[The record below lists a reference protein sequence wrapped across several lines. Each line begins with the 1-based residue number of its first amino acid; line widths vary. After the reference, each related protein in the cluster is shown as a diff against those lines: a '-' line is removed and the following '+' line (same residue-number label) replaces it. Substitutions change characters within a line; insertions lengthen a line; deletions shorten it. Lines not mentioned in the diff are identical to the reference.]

1 MKDIYEKVRQLSR
14 SAWGAGAASTDDNR
28 VEEQPWGDQKA
39 ANMATNNHNDLAA
52 GNTAFAVDLYHQLR
66 SIEGNLFF
74 SPYSISTALAMTY
87 AGARGNTEAQM
98 ARVLHFDLDHLTQE
112 ALHSAFAALEEH
124 MAQIQ
129 GKGDVAL
136 HVANSLWPQA
146 GYAFLAAFID
156 LCRRCY
162 GVTITSV
169 DYAADTEGARQQ
181 INAWVEEKTR
191 DKIKELLK
199 PPHVTPWT
207 TLILVNAIYFKGNW
221 AKQFD
226 KKETDDGAFYLA
238 TGDPVSVPMMSQK
251 ARFGYQ
257 ETEDLQVLELPYAG
271 GDLSMLVLLPQ
282 ARDGLPA
289 LETALTAENLALWT
303 QYLERVT
310 VQVAL
315 PRFKLSGEFDL
326 GETLQAMGM
335 VDAFGAADFSGMTGQ
350 RDLFISEVV
359 HKAFVEVNEEGT
371 EAAAATAVL
380 MKRSIP
386 PPTPVFRADHPFLFL
401 IRENNT
407 GSVLFL
413 GRVADPSAPE

>member
-1 MKDIYEKVRQLSR
+1 MKDIYERVRQLARGAR
-14 SAWGAGAASTDDNR
+14 SSAAAPAQGNP
-28 VEEQPWGDQKA
+28 VEELPAYGPWTGQA
-39 ANMATNNHNDLAA
+39 AETGGGLPASNA
-52 GNTAFAVDLYHQLR
+52 AFAVDLYHQLR
-66 SIEGNLFF
+66 SVEGNLFF

-112 ALHSAFAALEEH
+112 ALHNAFAALEQH

-169 DYAADTEGARQQ
+169 DYAADTESARQQ

-191 DKIKELLK
+191 EKIKELLK
-199 PPHVTPWT
+199 PRHVTPLT
-207 TLILVNAIYFKGNW
+207 TLVLVNAIYFKGNW
-221 AKQFD
+221 ASQFD
-226 KKETDDGAFYLA
+226 KRRTRDGNFYLNA
-238 TGDPVSVPMMSQK
+238 QGLVKAPMMEQK
-251 ARFGYQ
+251 ARFSYD
-257 ETEDLQVLELPYAG
+257 ETSDLQVLEMPYVG
-271 GDLSMLVLLPQ
+271 GDLSMLVLLPCE
-282 ARDGLPA
+282 RDGLPA
-289 LETALTAENLALWT
+289 LEAALSVDDLALWT
-303 QYLERVT
+303 QRLRPIE
-310 VQVAL
+310 VQVVL

-326 GETLQAMGM
+326 RKTLQAMGM

-350 RDLFISEVV
+350 RGLVISEVV
-359 HKAFVEVNEEGT
+359 HKAFVDVNEEGT

-380 MKRSIP
+380 MARSIP

-401 IRENNT
+401 IRENST
-407 GSVLFL
+407 GSILFL
-413 GRVADPSAPE
+413 GRVVDPSAPE